1 VDQLLWE
8 KIGELFAEARE
19 LSVESRLAFLKDR
32 CGEDQGLLQQVM
44 SLLEAGD
51 DSGPLDRSPTISAF
65 PVPQVIAGRFR
76 IIRYIAEGGMGT
88 VYEAEDLTLGGRVAL
103 KTIRADIIS
112 DPRAIDRFKREILLG
127 KKCLASAGL
136 LLAKQSS
143 VI

>member
-1 VDQLLWE
+1 MLSLPACWVQRGLVQFAICDLGFSDSRLSMEPSDHSRNKDFLLSSAFGE
-8 KIGELFAEARE
+8 AAECQSETPAPIFSPDDVIGERYRVIRFIAR
-19 LSVESRLAFLKDR
+19 
-32 CGEDQGLLQQVM
+32 
-44 SLLEAGD
+44 
-51 DSGPLDRSPTISAF
+51 
-65 PVPQVIAGRFR
+65 
-76 IIRYIAEGGMGT
+76 GGMGE
-88 VYEAEDLTLGGRVAL
+88 VYEVEDEELHSRVAL